1 MTATQTRI
9 DTFRDRL
16 QGDLIEPTNP
26 DYDEVRTLY
35 NAMHDP
41 HPNLIVQAIC
51 DADVVEAVSY
61 ARENG
66 LDLAIRSGGH
76 NVAGLG
82 SIEGGLVI
90 DMRCLDD
97 VDVDPGARTVRVGG
111 GAHWGQVDA
120 ATHNMGLATPS
131 GIISTTGVAGL
142 TLGGGF
148 GYLSRKH
155 GLTIDNLISANVVT
169 ANGKLV
175 TASDRENPDLFW
187 AIRGGGG
194 NFGVVTSFEFRL
206 HPVETVYGGPIFY
219 PAAVGADILAF
230 YRDFVKTAPRELGL
244 FFGYHEAPPAP
255 FVPEALQGHKACMI
269 QTCWTG
275 NLDEAEA
282 ILKPI
287 REAGPVALDLAGP
300 MPYPALNSM
309 FDALLPYGLQHY
321 WKADYAAGISD
332 DAIAVHA
339 DYGPRVPNFF
349 SLMHI
354 YAVDGAVQDV
364 PSSAMAYAQRDARFV
379 HIIAGID
386 NEPAN
391 MPANT
396 QWVREYWSELHPH
409 STGAAYVNFLMN
421 EGQDRIRATYRDNY
435 ARLTGE
441 KRKWDPQ
448 NLFHVNQN
456 IQPKAA

>member
-1 MTATQTRI
+1 MTATLSTI
-9 DTFRDRL
+9 DSFRSRSNGEVLD
-16 QGDLIEPTNP
+16 PSSS
-26 DYDEVRTLY
+26 DYDEARKLY
-35 NAMHDP
+35 NAMHDR
-41 HPNLIVQAIC
+41 HPALIVRAEN
-51 DADVVEAVSY
+51 DADVVAAVNL
-61 ARENG
+61 ARDQG
-66 LDLAIRSGGH
+66 FDLAIRSGGH

-82 SIEGGLVI
+82 SVDGGLII
-90 DMRCLDD
+90 DMTRIDSVQ
-97 VDVDPGARTVRVGG
+97 VDAAAQTVCVGG

-120 ATHNMGLATPS
+120 ATHEVGMATPS

-155 GLTIDNLISANVVT
+155 GLTIDNLLSADIVT
-169 ANGKLV
+169 ANGELV
-175 TASDRENPDLFW
+175 TASEQENPDLFW

-219 PAAVGADILAF
+219 PAEASADILAF

-275 NLDEAEA
+275 NIDEAEA

-321 WKADYAAGISD
+321 WKADYVSEISD
-332 DAIAVHA
+332 AAIAVHA
-339 DYGPRVPNFF
+339 KYGPQVPNFF
-349 SLMHI
+349 SLMHL
-354 YAVDGAVQDV
+354 YPLDGAIQDV
-364 PSSAMAYAQRDARFV
+364 DSSAMAYAQRDAQFA

-386 NEPAN
+386 SDPAN

-396 QWVREYWSELHPH
+396 AWVRNYWSELHPY
-409 STGAAYVNFLMN
+409 STGAAYVNFLME
-421 EGQDRIRATYRDNY
+421 EGQDRIKATYRGNY
-435 ARLTGE
+435 PKLVEE
-441 KRKWDPQ
+441 KRTWDPQ

-456 IQPKAA
+456 IQP

>member
-1 MTATQTRI
+1 MTATVSNLDSLRSQSI
-9 DTFRDRL
+9 
-16 QGDLIEPTNP
+16 GDVLDPSSP
-26 DYDEVRTLY
+26 DYDEARKLY
-35 NAMHDP
+35 NGMHDR
-41 HPNLIVQAIC
+41 HPALIVRAEN
-51 DADVVEAVSY
+51 DADVVAAVNL
-61 ARENG
+61 ARDQG
-66 LDLAIRSGGH
+66 FDLAIRSGGH

-82 SIEGGLVI
+82 SIDGGLVI
-90 DMRCLDD
+90 DMTRIDR
-97 VDVDPGARTVRVGG
+97 VEVNPTSRTVCVGG

-120 ATHNMGLATPS
+120 ATHEFGMATPS
-131 GIISTTGVAGL
+131 GVISTTGVAGL

-155 GLTIDNLISANVVT
+155 GLTIDNLLSADIVT
-169 ANGKLV
+169 ANGELV
-175 TASDRENPDLFW
+175 TASEQENPDLFW

-219 PAAVGADILAF
+219 PADVSADILAF

-275 NLDEAEA
+275 NIDEAEA

-300 MPYPALNSM
+300 LPYPALNSM

-321 WKADYAAGISD
+321 WKADYVSDISD
-332 DAIAVHA
+332 AAIAVHA
-339 DYGPRVPNFF
+339 KYGPQVPNFF
-349 SLMHI
+349 SLMHL
-354 YAVDGAVQDV
+354 YPLDGAIQDV
-364 PSSAMAYAQRDARFV
+364 DSSAMAYAQRDAQFA

-386 NEPAN
+386 SDPAN

-396 QWVREYWSELHPH
+396 AWVRNYWSDLHPY
-409 STGAAYVNFLMN
+409 STGAAYVNFLME
-421 EGQDRIRATYRDNY
+421 EGQDRIKATYRGNY
-435 ARLTGE
+435 PKLVEE

-456 IQPKAA
+456 IQP

>member
-1 MTATQTRI
+1 MNMTAIQSRA
-9 DTFRDRL
+9 DALRNRL
-16 QGDLIEPTNP
+16 TGELLDPSSAEYE
-26 DYDEVRTLY
+26 DVRKLY
-35 NAMHDP
+35 NGMHDRRP
-41 HPNLIVQAIC
+41 ALIVQASN
-51 DADVVEAVSY
+51 ASDVVTAVNY
-61 ARENG
+61 AREEG

-82 SIEGGLVI
+82 SVDGGLVI
-90 DMRCLDD
+90 DMTCLDD
-97 VDVDPGARTVRVGG
+97 VEVDAPSRTVRVGG

-120 ATHNMGLATPS
+120 ATHQVGMATPS
-131 GIISTTGVAGL
+131 GVISTTGVAGL

-155 GLTIDNLISANVVT
+155 GLTIDNLLSARVVT
-169 ANGKLV
+169 ANGDLV
-175 TASDRENPDLFW
+175 TASDQENPDLFW

-244 FFGYHEAPPAP
+244 FFGFHEAPPAP

-275 NLDEAEA
+275 PLEDGEA

-300 MPYPALNSM
+300 LPFPALNSM

-321 WKADYAAGISD
+321 WKADYSAELSD
-332 DAIAVHA
+332 PAIAVHA
-339 DYGPRVPNFF
+339 RYGPQVPNFF
-349 SLMHI
+349 SLMHL
-354 YAVDGAVQDV
+354 YPLDGAIQDV
-364 PSSAMAYAQRDARFV
+364 PSSAMAYAQREAQFI

-386 NEPAN
+386 SDPTN
-391 MPANT
+391 MPAHT
-396 QWVREYWSELHPH
+396 QWVRDYWSELHPY
-409 STGAAYVNFLMN
+409 STGAGYVNFLME
-421 EGQDRIRATYRDNY
+421 EGHDRIVATYRDNY
-435 ARLTGE
+435 SRLVEE
-441 KRKWDPQ
+441 KRRWDPQ

-456 IQPKAA
+456 IQP

>member
-1 MTATQTRI
+1 MTATHSGI
-9 DTFRDRL
+9 DSFQSLLTSE
-16 QGDLIEPTNP
+16 LIDPSSPE
-26 DYDEVRTLY
+26 YDEVRKLY
-35 NAMHDP
+35 NAMHDR
-41 HPNLIVQAIC
+41 HPALIVQA
-51 DADVVEAVSY
+51 ANVSDVVAAVNY
-61 ARENG
+61 AQENG

-82 SIEGGLVI
+82 SVNGGLVI
-90 DMRCLDD
+90 DMTGIDD
-97 VDVDPGARTVRVGG
+97 IEVDTHAQTVRVGG

-120 ATHNMGLATPS
+120 ATHQIGMATPS
-131 GIISTTGVAGL
+131 GVISTTGVAGL

-155 GLTIDNLISANVVT
+155 GLTIDNLLSANVVT
-169 ANGKLV
+169 ANGELI

-230 YRDFVKTAPRELGL
+230 YRDFVQTAPRELGL

-255 FVPEALQGHKACMI
+255 FVPEALHGAKACMI

-275 NLDEAEA
+275 NLDDAEA
-282 ILKPI
+282 ILEPI

-321 WKADYAAGISD
+321 WKADYVSELSDAAIG
-332 DAIAVHA
+332 VHA
-339 DYGPRVPNFF
+339 SYGPQVPNFF
-349 SLMHI
+349 SLMHL
-354 YAVDGAVQDV
+354 YPLDGAIQDV
-364 PSSAMAYAQRDARFV
+364 NSSAMAYAQRDAQFI

-386 NEPAN
+386 SDPAN

-396 QWVREYWSELHPH
+396 QWVRSYWSDLHPY
-409 STGAAYVNFLMN
+409 STGAAYVNFLMD

-435 ARLTGE
+435 PRLVEE

-448 NLFHVNQN
+448 NVFHVNQN
-456 IQPKAA
+456 IKP

>member
-1 MTATQTRI
+1 MTATLSSI
-9 DTFRDRL
+9 DSFRTMTK
-16 QGDLIEPTNP
+16 GDVIDPASTG
-26 DYDEVRTLY
+26 YDEARQLY
-35 NAMHDP
+35 NAMHDR
-41 HPNLIVQAIC
+41 HPAFIVHAISE
-51 DADVVEAVSY
+51 ADVVTAVNY
-61 ARENG
+61 ARAQG

-82 SIEGGLVI
+82 SIDGGLVI
-90 DMRCLDD
+90 DMRCMDSVE
-97 VDVDPGARTVRVGG
+97 VDARSRTVRVGG

-120 ATHNMGLATPS
+120 ATHHVGMATPS

-155 GLTIDNLISANVVT
+155 GLTIDNLLSVRMVT
-169 ANGKLV
+169 ADGELL
-175 TASDRENPDLFW
+175 TASEQEHPDLFW

-206 HPVETVYGGPIFY
+206 HPVANVYGGPIFY
-219 PAAVGADILAF
+219 PATAGAEILGF

-244 FFGYHEAPPAP
+244 FFGFHEAPPAP
-255 FVPEALQGHKACMI
+255 FVPEELHGAKACMI

-275 NLDEAEA
+275 DLDDAEA

-300 MPYPALNSM
+300 LPYPALNSM

-321 WKADYAAGISD
+321 WKADYVSELSD
-332 DAIAVHA
+332 AAIAVHA
-339 DYGPRVPNFF
+339 NYGPYVPNFF
-349 SLMHI
+349 SLMHL
-354 YAVDGAVQDV
+354 YPLDGAIQDV
-364 PSSAMAYAQRDARFV
+364 DSSAMAYAQRDAEFI

-386 NEPAN
+386 NDPAN

-396 QWVREYWSELHPH
+396 TWVRNYWSELHPS
-409 STGAAYVNFLMN
+409 STGAAYVNFLMD
-421 EGQDRIRATYRDNY
+421 EGQDRIKATYRENY
-435 ARLTGE
+435 PKLVEE

-456 IQPKAA
+456 IKP

>member
-1 MTATQTRI
+1 MTAIQNRADSLQRLLHGELI
-9 DTFRDRL
+9 DPASA
-16 QGDLIEPTNP
+16 G
-26 DYDEVRTLY
+26 YDEARQLY
-35 NAMHDP
+35 NAMHDR
-41 HPNLIVQAIC
+41 HPALIVQAA
-51 DADVVEAVSY
+51 DDSDVVAAVNY
-61 ARENG
+61 ARESG

-82 SIEGGLVI
+82 SVDGGLVI
-90 DMRCLDD
+90 DMRCIDN
-97 VDVDPGARTVRVGG
+97 VDVDAQTQTVRVGG

-120 ATHNMGLATPS
+120 ATHAIGMATPS
-131 GIISTTGVAGL
+131 GVISTTGVAGL

-155 GLTIDNLISANVVT
+155 GLTIDNLVSAEVVT
-169 ANGKLV
+169 ANGELV

-219 PAAVGADILAF
+219 PASVSPDILAF

-275 NLDEAEA
+275 NIDEAEA
-282 ILKPI
+282 ILRPI

-300 MPYPALNSM
+300 LPYPALNSM
-309 FDALLPYGLQHY
+309 FDALLPYGLHHY
-321 WKADYAAGISD
+321 WKADYVSELSD

-339 DYGPRVPNFF
+339 TYGPSVPNFF
-349 SLMHI
+349 SLMHL
-354 YAVDGAVQDV
+354 YPLDGAIQEV
-364 PSSAMAYAQRDARFV
+364 PSSAMAYAQRDAQFV

-386 NEPAN
+386 SDSAT

-396 QWVREYWSELHPH
+396 QWVRNYWSDLHPS
-409 STGAAYVNFLMN
+409 STGAGYVNFLMD
-421 EGQDRIRATYRDNY
+421 EGQDRIRATYRANY
-435 ARLTGE
+435 PRLVEE
-441 KRKWDPQ
+441 KQRWDPR

-456 IQPKAA
+456 IRP